1 MSQPLHNKCAML
13 LDVHI
18 TLILCSQ
25 QWINPWKLFVE
36 LYTFL
41 DGTVHFEILISTDLK
56 NVQTHTHISVNANIL
71 TFVLQCADSERWV
84 SRKGCCTCQMCL
96 FSILNQHNSHLDTIS
111 IELESLIRYIM
122 QMLFT
127 VSVQMIWKQL
137 FAKSKDSL
145 KPTDNPATV
154 A

>member
-41 DGTVHFEILISTDLK
+41 DVTVHFEILISTDLK

-71 TFVLQCADSERWV
+71 TFVLQCADSERREEKCVQERLLYV
-84 SRKGCCTCQMCL
+84 SNVSFFYIESTQFSFRHNFNGIRVFNKVNYANVVHCL
-96 FSILNQHNSHLDTIS
+96 STNHLKS
-111 IELESLIRYIM
+111 A
-122 QMLFT
+122 
-127 VSVQMIWKQL
+127 VCKVQRH
-137 FAKSKDSL
+137 
-145 KPTDNPATV
+145 T
-154 A
+154 